1 MRELLNKKISRKQFL
16 QYAGFAFLT
25 VTGISGMLNN
35 LGNIEKRIAGRPSSN
50 NFGSGAYGG

>member
-1 MRELLNKKISRKQFL
+1 MKELLNKKVSRKEFL

-25 VTGISGMLNN
+25 VTGISGMLGN
-35 LGNIEKRIAGRPSSN
+35 LGKVENKIAGKPTAG